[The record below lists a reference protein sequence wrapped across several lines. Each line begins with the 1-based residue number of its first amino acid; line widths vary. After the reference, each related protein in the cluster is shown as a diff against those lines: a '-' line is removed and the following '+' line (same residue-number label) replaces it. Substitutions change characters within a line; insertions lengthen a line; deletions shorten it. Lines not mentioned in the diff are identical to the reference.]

1 MLFENMNIKIIYYT
15 LIKTNDVVLILNVKM
30 QFQILKN
37 DIVNNI
43 QSL

>member
-15 LIKTNDVVLILNVKM
+15 LIKTNDVVILNVKM

-37 DIVNNI
+37 NIVNNI
-43 QSL
+43 